1 MRTHSSFS
9 RTALTILAIAL
20 VAGSTLADEY
30 DDYAASLNQAWAQ
43 TNQTQMIS
51 IINARLSSETNDVM
65 GLATKMYYH
74 LWVDGILT
82 NARQVA
88 DQLCAVVQ
96 QSGNE
101 EAGAYASAMRDE
113 VYSISLG
120 EAGYLTQAVIEQ
132 MHAELSDF
140 PSIRKCAW
148 LAKTLAEEP

>member
-1 MRTHSSFS
+1 MRTRSSFS
-9 RTALTILAIAL
+9 RTVLALLAIAL

-30 DDYAASLNQAWAQ
+30 DDYAASLNQAWVQ
-43 TNQTQMIS
+43 TNGSQMIS
-51 IINARLSSETNDVM
+51 LINTRLGSETNDVM

-74 LWVDGILT
+74 LWVDGVLT

-96 QSGNE
+96 QSSNQ
-101 EAGAYASAMRDE
+101 EAWEYASAMRDE
-113 VYSISLG
+113 VYSVSLG
-120 EAGYLTQAVIEQ
+120 EAGCLTQAVVEQ